1 MIQIQSLLQGKK
13 IIKMKSDFKLHNSFA
28 FWIYRLNN
36 VLQDAFNQQLKDHD
50 ITWPQWMVLNVLDE
64 GLANTPAVIADHLGA
79 DRSGITRLLDRLET
93 KGFVIREHDKLDRRS
108 IKLRMTSKGKGL
120 MAQINNKAHQHQQ
133 QFLSELHLSERRG
146 FKKELQKMLK
156 VSGID
161 TAPIWQ
167 RID

>member
-1 MIQIQSLLQGKK
+1 
-13 IIKMKSDFKLHNSFA
+13 MKSDFKLHNSFA

-36 VLQDAFNQQLKDHD
+36 VLQDAFNQQMQDHD
-50 ITWPQWMVLNVLDE
+50 ISWPQWMVLNVLDA
-64 GLANTPAVIADHLGA
+64 GVASTPAVIADHLGA

-108 IKLRMTSKGKGL
+108 INLSMTSKGESL
-120 MAQINNKAHQHQQ
+120 MAEINSKARQHQQ

-156 VSGID
+156 VSGVD